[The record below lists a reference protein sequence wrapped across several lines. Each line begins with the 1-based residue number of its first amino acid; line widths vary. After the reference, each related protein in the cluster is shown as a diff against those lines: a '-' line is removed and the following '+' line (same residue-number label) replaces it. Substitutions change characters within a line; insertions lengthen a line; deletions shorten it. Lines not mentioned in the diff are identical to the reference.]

1 MDEMFQCKMYWQD
14 NYNKQRDQSYSYR
27 YITNGGCLVGE
38 VYITNG
44 GCLEGEVTNGE
55 CLEGEVYI
63 TNGGCLEGEVYIT
76 NGGCLEGELYISNGG
91 CLEGEVEYYTL
102 QLTFNFTS
110 LCNALSFFF

>member
-1 MDEMFQCKMYWQD
+1 MDKMFQCKMYWQD

-27 YITNGGCLVGE
+27 YITNGGCLV
-38 VYITNG
+38 
-44 GCLEGEVTNGE
+44 
-55 CLEGEVYI
+55 
-63 TNGGCLEGEVYIT
+63 GEVYIT

>member
-1 MDEMFQCKMYWQD
+1 MYWQD

-27 YITNGGCLVGE
+27 YITNGGCLV
-38 VYITNG
+38 
-44 GCLEGEVTNGE
+44 
-55 CLEGEVYI
+55 
-63 TNGGCLEGEVYIT
+63 GEVYIT

>member
-63 TNGGCLEGEVYIT
+63 TNGGCLEGEV
-76 NGGCLEGELYISNGG
+76 
-91 CLEGEVEYYTL
+91 EYYTL

>member
-44 GCLEGEVTNGE
+44 GCLEGE
-55 CLEGEVYI
+55 
-63 TNGGCLEGEVYIT
+63 
-76 NGGCLEGELYISNGG
+76 LYISNGG

>member
-27 YITNGGCLVGE
+27 YITNGGCLV
-38 VYITNG
+38 
-44 GCLEGEVTNGE
+44 
-55 CLEGEVYI
+55 GEVYI